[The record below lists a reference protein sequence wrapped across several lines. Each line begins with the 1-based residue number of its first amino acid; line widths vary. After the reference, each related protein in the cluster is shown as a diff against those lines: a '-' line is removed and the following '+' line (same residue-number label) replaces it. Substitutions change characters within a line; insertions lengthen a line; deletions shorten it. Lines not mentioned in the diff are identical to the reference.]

1 MIKRR
6 FEIAAGVS
14 ATAVVLGLT
23 LVDAGNQPPKP
34 PNDSAKVQALAR
46 YIITHG
52 KAEALP
58 KSVNGSRDYALEDQD
73 GALWLRFSVQTAEAS
88 KNTTVVTDIDVQA
101 ALPAQGRVLNLSIDP
116 VKESPSNRTWSASC
130 TQGATTQQELNQQV
144 VLPPNLR
151 GYSSTPQASR
161 ILEHTIHEA
170 QWLLF
175 DRSSIGQTAL
185 QGPGRSICSPN

>member
-1 MIKRR
+1 VYSKAVCGSIVVRKIHDIIVLMSKRR

-58 KSVNGSRDYALEDQD
+58 KSVNG
-73 GALWLRFSVQTAEAS
+73 
-88 KNTTVVTDIDVQA
+88 
-101 ALPAQGRVLNLSIDP
+101 
-116 VKESPSNRTWSASC
+116 
-130 TQGATTQQELNQQV
+130 
-144 VLPPNLR
+144 
-151 GYSSTPQASR
+151 
-161 ILEHTIHEA
+161 
-170 QWLLF
+170 
-175 DRSSIGQTAL
+175 
-185 QGPGRSICSPN
+185 